1 MKICFIGFF
10 TLIKN
15 KENLVFLIHLIIDFR
30 KREKPRNQRH
40 ESYTALPELTRKALM
55 ESLSLP
61 LHRKQTRL
69 SDIVSMNVGVTV
81 NRRGQ
86 GQ

>member
-15 KENLVFLIHLIIDFR
+15 RENLVFLIHFIKDFR
-30 KREKPRNQRH
+30 KREKPRKQRH
-40 ESYTALPELTRKALM
+40 ESYTALPELTGRALTESFPELTRKALT

-61 LHRKQTRL
+61 LHC
-69 SDIVSMNVGVTV
+69 
-81 NRRGQ
+81 
-86 GQ
+86 